1 MPESNEHSSYL
12 LGVSQQELERLQFQH
27 GVWGPVA
34 EKFLGRLNVASGW
47 RCLDVG
53 AGLGFV
59 TMHLRECVSETGEVT
74 ALDPSQSYL
83 DWLRKQTDDNGWKNV
98 ICVQG
103 TAENTALPSRYD
115 DLIMVRWVIAF
126 VPEPEKFLLLLSNAL
141 RIGRIIAIQDYY
153 YEGLSLFP
161 RGGMWDTM
169 PDIVRT
175 YYCPGG
181 GDAHVTGKIP
191 SIFRKNGMELL
202 DFTPTCLSR
211 GPISGVMGWAHRF
224 FSLHIPHMVEKGMIS
239 PEQAD
244 ALMVD
249 WNTHRQNPDTVFFSP
264 LVVDVAGIA
273 HR

>member
-1 MPESNEHSSYL
+1 MGLCKERQGLHDAEACHSSGSQLRVPHFFHQTTIPMPESNEHDSYL
-12 LGVSQQELERLQFQH
+12 LGVNQQELERLQFQH
-27 GVWGPVA
+27 GVWGPVTR
-34 EKFLGRLNVASGW
+34 KFLSRLNVERGW

-53 AGLGFV
+53 AGPGLV
-59 TMHLRECVSETGEVT
+59 SMDLRELVGETGEVT

-175 YYCPGG
+175 YFCPG
-181 GDAHVTGKIP
+181 
-191 SIFRKNGMELL
+191 
-202 DFTPTCLSR
+202 
-211 GPISGVMGWAHRF
+211 AHR
-224 FSLHIPHMVEKGMIS
+224 
-239 PEQAD
+239 
-244 ALMVD
+244 
-249 WNTHRQNPDTVFFSP
+249 
-264 LVVDVAGIA
+264 
-273 HR
+273 